1 MDLREYRRI
10 TVQLLWNVS
19 SIWWNGLGTD
29 GEYFSIDNSMYY
41 KIFDLSR
48 CLRFDNCNLIFFF
61 RSFFFVLFSWNIP
74 VSITIIYVH
83 GVRDRTVY
91 DKKEK
96 KNNKGEEVKK
106 IVGWIWTSWRWPR
119 FYEHCYADR
128 VREWKKGGRR
138 GMKRGVKGARMN
150 GNTLVQTHLLT
161 VEFWYRLI
169 CFDGGQIRHEST
181 EKKPSI
187 SI

>member
-1 MDLREYRRI
+1 
-10 TVQLLWNVS
+10 
-19 SIWWNGLGTD
+19 
-29 GEYFSIDNSMYY
+29 MYC

-61 RSFFFVLFSWNIP
+61 SFFLFRVIFLKYA

-106 IVGWIWTSWRWPR
+106 IVGWI
-119 FYEHCYADR
+119 
-128 VREWKKGGRR
+128 
-138 GMKRGVKGARMN
+138 
-150 GNTLVQTHLLT
+150 
-161 VEFWYRLI
+161 
-169 CFDGGQIRHEST
+169 
-181 EKKPSI
+181 
-187 SI
+187 

>member
-10 TVQLLWNVS
+10 TVQLLRNVS

-74 VSITIIYVH
+74 SVLLLYTCTVCVIGRYTIK
-83 GVRDRTVY
+83 R
-91 DKKEK
+91 KK

-150 GNTLVQTHLLT
+150 GNTLL
-161 VEFWYRLI
+161 YKRI
-169 CFDGGQIRHEST
+169 C
-181 EKKPSI
+181 
-187 SI
+187 

>member
-1 MDLREYRRI
+1 MVWERM
-10 TVQLLWNVS
+10 VS
-19 SIWWNGLGTD
+19 IFPSIILCIIKFLISLD
-29 GEYFSIDNSMYY
+29 VCASI
-41 KIFDLSR
+41 IV
-48 CLRFDNCNLIFFF
+48 IWFFF
-61 RSFFFVLFSWNIP
+61 FSFFLFRVIFLKYT
-74 VSITIIYVH
+74 VGITIIYVH

-150 GNTLVQTHLLT
+150 GNTLL
-161 VEFWYRLI
+161 YKRI
-169 CFDGGQIRHEST
+169 C
-181 EKKPSI
+181 
-187 SI
+187 